1 MPHAYAVLGE
11 EVHMLACVHILCI
24 QSFPWES
31 ADYND
36 TAASVF
42 LRSIKFLGGNGGW
55 NGC

>member
-11 EVHMLACVHILCI
+11 EVHMSACVHILCI

-42 LRSIKFLGGNGGW
+42 LRSIKFWGGG
-55 NGC
+55 